1 MLLNSFQTLIIL
13 GGFMEQK
20 VGKAPTCSERTRVR
34 RKSRFYEIQMPGP
47 KKIHENILHDM
58 FTVIELF
65 I

>member
-1 MLLNSFQTLIIL
+1 
-13 GGFMEQK
+13 MEQK